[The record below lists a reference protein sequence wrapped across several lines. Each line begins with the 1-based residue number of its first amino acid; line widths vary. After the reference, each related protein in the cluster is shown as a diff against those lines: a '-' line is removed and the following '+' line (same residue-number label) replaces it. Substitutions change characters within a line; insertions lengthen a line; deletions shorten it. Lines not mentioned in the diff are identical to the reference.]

1 MIFSSGIFLF
11 FFAVVFLVQWYFIAR
26 IPGEDR
32 RRNALFLFLLLVS
45 YLFYMS
51 WDWRF
56 GFLILFSTFV
66 DYWAGIYIHRHGSR
80 EHELREVQP
89 RQESRSPEGIKE
101 NSENGAEGTSPLASS
116 TATED
121 SDLEDQI
128 RIGQRK
134 ARVALT
140 VSLLVNLCSLGTFK
154 YFHFFADSFHALMYS
169 LDPGFGPPSEHQ
181 LLFKIILPVGISFF
195 TFQSMSYTIDVYRKV
210 IPVERSFLKFAL
222 FVSFF
227 PQLVAGPI
235 VTAREFLPQLARFPR
250 VDSEDLREGSRIF
263 LLGFI
268 KKSVLADSVAPYADM
283 VHADPLSFGFY
294 AHWLAGI
301 AFTMQLYLDF
311 SGYSDMAIGSARLL
325 GFHLPENFRLPYLS
339 GSISEH
345 WQRWHISLSRW
356 FRDYLYIPL
365 GGNRVGPARHKVNLF
380 AVMATSGL
388 WHGAAWTYVLW
399 GMTHGLALVLEAIL
413 KPWMGALADRF
424 RRLGTAGEATWRY
437 MGWAYQILF
446 VTIFN
451 TVLFRAEDIG
461 NAWPIF
467 KRLLAL
473 EGSMAMDIRPTHY
486 RTVFLVLLAMIVGHW
501 LGKRFFSDQHLR
513 SPLPGWAET
522 LALPFVLVLLT
533 QLAVLDQTT
542 FIYFAF

>member
-1 MIFSSGIFLF
+1 MIFSSGIFVF
-11 FFAVVFLVQWYFIAR
+11 FFALVFLIQWYIIAR
-26 IPGEDR
+26 IPGESR
-32 RRNALFLFLLLVS
+32 RKIVLFSFLLLAS
-45 YLFYMS
+45 YAFYMS

-56 GFLILFSTFV
+56 GLLILFSTFV
-66 DYWAGIYIHRHGSR
+66 DYWAGIFISKQH
-80 EHELREVQP
+80 
-89 RQESRSPEGIKE
+89 
-101 NSENGAEGTSPLASS
+101 SS
-116 TATED
+116 TEGLDDEESAPA
-121 SDLEDQI
+121 L
-128 RIGQRK
+128 RK
-134 ARVALT
+134 ARFALI
-140 VSLLVNLCSLGTFK
+140 VSLLVNLGSLATFK
-154 YFHFFADSFHALMYS
+154 YFHFFVDSFHALMS
-169 LDPGFGPPSEHQ
+169 AVDPNFGSPDQHQ
-181 LLFKIILPVGISFF
+181 LLFRIILPVGISFF

-210 IPVERSFLKFAL
+210 IPVETSFLKFAL

-235 VTAREFLPQLARFPR
+235 VTAREFLPQLTSFPR
-250 VDSEDLREGSRIF
+250 ISSDDLREGCRIF

-283 VHADPLSFGFY
+283 IHSTPLEYGFF
-294 AHWLAGI
+294 AHWLGAI

-325 GFHLPENFRLPYLS
+325 GFQLPENFRLPYLS
-339 GSISEH
+339 RSISEH

-365 GGNRVGPARHKVNLF
+365 GGNRVGPARHKVNIF

-399 GMTHGLALVLEAIL
+399 GVTHGLAMVAEAFL
-413 KPWMGALADRF
+413 KPWIDPLAEKMENLGSIPRNVWRF
-424 RRLGTAGEATWRY
+424 V
-437 MGWAYQILF
+437 GWLYQILF

-451 TVLFRAEDIG
+451 TVLFRVEDIG

-467 KRLLAL
+467 KRLMAI

-486 RTVFLVLLAMIVGHW
+486 RTVFLVLLAMIAGHY
-501 LGKRFFSDQHLR
+501 LGRIYFSGNQLR
-513 SPLPGWAET
+513 NPLPRWAEN
-522 LALPFVLVLLT
+522 LALPIVLVILT